1 MKIRWDSKFSPFIRV
16 TESRC
21 SVWTGHADFI
31 CFGTYTWEF
40 QKSCKFLLVFGGL
53 VELSCWNSS
62 ALLKWAIEIDQFMR
76 LSRRSNEFF
85 RSELLGKISSLSRAV
100 RLDQFFANELFE
112 KIISYQMSYLN
123 SSFTNVNWVHELL
136 SWSTSI
142 HERPS
147 WAHTTLVHDW
157 LRNNRISCMDNYPL
171 FSSYLNAV
179 KAYGLGWIDM
189 YKEIIRIL
197 NNI

>member
-1 MKIRWDSKFSPFIRV
+1 MKIRWDSKFSPFIRA

-40 QKSCKFLLVFGGL
+40 QKSCKFLLVLVGL
-53 VELSCWNSS
+53 VELSCSVGWVLQERTIGKDQLLESS
-62 ALLKWAIEIDQFMR
+62 CSIR
-76 LSRRSNEFF
+76 SVSSRT
-85 RSELLGKISSLSRAV
+85 K
-100 RLDQFFANELFE
+100 LFE

-123 SSFTNVNWVHELL
+123 SSFTDVNWVHELL

-142 HERPS
+142 HDRPS
-147 WAHTTLVHDW
+147 WAHTILVHDW

-171 FSSYLNAV
+171 FSFLS
-179 KAYGLGWIDM
+179 
-189 YKEIIRIL
+189 
-197 NNI
+197 